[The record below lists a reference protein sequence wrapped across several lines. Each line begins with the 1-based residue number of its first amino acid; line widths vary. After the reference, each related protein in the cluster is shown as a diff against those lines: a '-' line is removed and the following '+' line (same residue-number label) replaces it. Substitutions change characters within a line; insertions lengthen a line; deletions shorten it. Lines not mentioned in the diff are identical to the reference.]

1 MSEEPIK
8 NPPSKYLKAILISVG
23 VALLGTALF
32 TVYMEYQ
39 NAQYVDKFLSE
50 DYELGTYDCEQW
62 LEEGRFLV
70 AKHKPIT
77 NINVWSPEDRE
88 KYIDIENRV
97 IYHCTTTK
105 VDVIQNLPLCIE
117 TYAII
122 EGLLDDMI
130 EMEIN
135 SLTEADQ
142 NRYHS
147 NYDKYFDND
156 CDLLQDDIDQLNS
169 EINVNG

>member
-1 MSEEPIK
+1 MSDIPK
-8 NPPSKYLKAILISVG
+8 KDNPPRKYLVAVLISVG
-23 VALLGTALF
+23 IALF
-32 TVYMEYQ
+32 GTVLFSVYMEYQ
-39 NAQYVDKFLSE
+39 DAQYVDKLLTE
-50 DYELGTYDCEQW
+50 DYELGTWECEQW

-77 NINVWSPEDRE
+77 NINVWGEEDRL
-88 KYIDIENRV
+88 KYLNIENNLL
-97 IYHCTTTK
+97 YHCTITK

-117 TYAII
+117 IYAII

-135 SLTEADQ
+135 TLTEADQ

-147 NYDKYFDND
+147 NYDAYFNND
-156 CDLLQDDIDQLNS
+156 CDLLQDDIDMGLPK
-169 EINVNG
+169 IKLD